1 MKKAYLKDV
10 KMEIK
15 KTKKRFISIIAIVML
30 GVSFYVG
37 INTGSPD
44 MLDTYN
50 KYMNDY
56 NMFDL
61 NLMSTVGFNSEDIE
75 EVRDI
80 ENLKYIEP
88 VKSLCAVTE
97 REDKEEV
104 INVISMPKD
113 VNDNTINK
121 IDLLEGTYPSNAN
134 QIVLDNK
141 LSGKY
146 KIGDTIEFTNSERDL
161 EDTFNI
167 TKYEIVGFANS
178 PLYIQMG
185 RGNTSLGDGTISGFA
200 IVLEDAFS
208 MEEYTNIYARVDTNN
223 KNRTS
228 DEYIEEI
235 KDIQNRVEEK
245 TNKLAE
251 DKHTRLY
258 NEAKEKIDDAKEE
271 LKNAK
276 DELTEAENK
285 LANARI
291 NLENGEKELATQK
304 QSYNNQI
311 SQYEKKIQEA
321 EETLASTKTTLDE
334 KQKEVTNGLNKLDTE
349 EQKLVI
355 AEETILQGTG
365 ITDLN
370 KYLEYL
376 NSISAPEEAINNV
389 QSIIQGKAEIEKQKQ
404 IIHGYQTELQKGLNE
419 YNNGLS
425 NLNLQKQELE
435 NNKKIASANFKSAEN
450 KISNGWIELEENES
464 KFKEEKDNALKE
476 IEDAEKE
483 IADNEKKLEDL
494 KVKIYVL
501 NSETNEGY
509 VSYKSDC
516 DSVATIGKVFPIIF
530 FLVAALVSLTAMTRM
545 VEENRGNIGTY
556 KSLGYSR
563 IKIASKYLIYSTS
576 ATLMGIML
584 GIVVGSYTLPWV
596 IAEAYRILYNT
607 MPTVLMSINIEYSLT
622 AGIAA
627 FASTTIATIFACYRM
642 LRATPAKLM
651 RPKSPKEGK
660 KIFLE
665 RIPFIWKHLS
675 FTKKITARNV
685 FRYKKRLYMT
695 VIGIAGCTALIFTGF
710 GLRNSISSIVNKQ
723 YGDIRKYDFEITLKN
738 ELNDNQIEELNKYIE
753 NNDYDSKHTYIR
765 QQTNDIEAN
774 GNALNVYIVGI
785 DNKEELTDFVT
796 MQNRKTKEKIDIQD
810 DGVVITEKISKL
822 LDVKIGDEIS
832 IKVDDEKYKNVKVT
846 GIVENYVY
854 HYVYMSKTVYEQIY
868 DEEMTDNHIY
878 LSINE
883 DLSKESEEQISKD
896 LLGNDNIS
904 QVLRVSSIS
913 EGFDDMIKSLNMVV
927 IVLIVC
933 AAMLA
938 FVVLYN
944 LNSINIEERKRE
956 LATIKLLGFYNR
968 ELSSYVFRENI
979 ILTIIGGLLGLI
991 LGVYL
996 LSFIISTAEVDMVMF
1011 GRETTITS
1019 YIFAFL
1025 MTIVF
1030 ATLINLIMNK
1040 ELKKIDMIESLK
1052 SVE

>member
-1 MKKAYLKDV
+1 MKRAYLKDV
-10 KMEIK
+10 IREIRR
-15 KTKKRFISIIAIVML
+15 TRKRYISIIAIVML

-50 KYMNDY
+50 KYINDY

-61 NLMSTVGFNSEDIE
+61 NLISTVGFNSKDIE
-75 EVRDI
+75 QVRDI

-88 VKSLCAVTE
+88 VKSICAVTK

-104 INVISMPKD
+104 INVISMPKE

-121 IDLLEGTYPSNAN
+121 IDLAKGTYPSNVN

-141 LSGKY
+141 LSEKY
-146 KIGDTIEFTNSERDL
+146 KIGDNIEFINSESNL
-161 EDTFNI
+161 EDTFSV

-178 PLYIQMG
+178 PLYIQIG
-185 RGNTSLGDGTISGFA
+185 RGNTNLGDGTISGFA

-235 KDIQNRVEEK
+235 KDIQNKVEEK

-258 NEAKEKIDDAKEE
+258 NESKEKIDDAKEE
-271 LKNAK
+271 IKNAK
-276 DELTEAENK
+276 EELTEAENK

-291 NLENGEKELATQK
+291 DLEKGEKELATQK

-321 EETLASTKTTLDE
+321 EDTLASTKTTLDE
-334 KQKEVTNGLNKLDTE
+334 KQKEITNGLEKLSIE
-349 EQKLVI
+349 EQKLYV
-355 AEETILQGTG
+355 AENAILQGTG

-376 NSISAPEEAINNV
+376 NSISAPQEIINNV
-389 QSIIQGKAEIEKQKQ
+389 QSVIQGKNEINKQKQ
-404 IIHGYQTELQKGLNE
+404 ILQGYQAELQGGLEE
-419 YNNGLS
+419 YNKGVIS
-425 NLNLQKQELE
+425 LNTQKQELE
-435 NNKKIASANFKSAEN
+435 SNKKVASANFKSAEN
-450 KISNGWIELEENES
+450 KINNGWKELEENES
-464 KFKEEKDNALKE
+464 KFKEEKNNALKE

-501 NSETNEGY
+501 NLETNEGY
-509 VSYKSDC
+509 VSYRSDC
-516 DSVATIGKVFPIIF
+516 ESVETIGKVFPIIF

-556 KSLGYSR
+556 KSLGYGR
-563 IKIASKYLIYSTS
+563 VKIASKYLIYSMS
-576 ATLMGIML
+576 ATLMGIAL
-584 GIVVGSYTLPWV
+584 GIVIGSYTLPWV
-596 IAEAYRILYNT
+596 IAEAYGILYNT

-627 FASTTIATIFACYRM
+627 FASTTIATVFACYRI
-642 LRATPAKLM
+642 LREAPARLM

-665 RIPFIWKHLS
+665 RIPFIWKRLS

-685 FRYKKRLYMT
+685 FRYKKRLFMT
-695 VIGIAGCTALIFTGF
+695 IIGIAGCTALIFTGF
-710 GLRNSISSIVNKQ
+710 GLRNSISSIVSKQ
-723 YGDIRKYDFEITLKN
+723 YGEIRKYDFEATLKN
-738 ELNDNQIEELNKYIE
+738 ELNEEQTTELNNYIE
-753 NNDYDSKHTYIR
+753 NSGYSMMYTYLR

-774 GNALNVYIVGI
+774 GESQNVYIVGVE
-785 DNKEELTDFVT
+785 NQKELQNFVT
-796 MQNRKTKEKIDIQD
+796 MQNRKTKENISLSD
-810 DGVVITEKISKL
+810 DGIIITEKLSKL
-822 LDVKIGDEIS
+822 LNVNIGDEIS
-832 IKVDDEKYKNVKVT
+832 IKIDDEKTKNVKVSD
-846 GIVENYVY
+846 IAENYVY
-854 HYVYMSKTVYEQIY
+854 HYIYMSKNMYEKTFGEGLINNHLY
-868 DEEMTDNHIY
+868 LNAEESLD
-878 LSINE
+878 
-883 DLSKESEEQISKD
+883 KGAEEEISKY
-896 LLGNDNIS
+896 LLANDNIS

-913 EGFDDMIKSLNMVV
+913 ESFGDMIKSLNMVV
-927 IVLIVC
+927 IVLITC
-933 AAMLA
+933 AGLLA

-956 LATIKLLGFYNR
+956 LATIKLLGFYNK
-968 ELSSYVFRENI
+968 ELSNYVFRENV
-979 ILTIIGGLLGLI
+979 ILTIIGAILGLI

-996 LSFIISTAEVDMVMF
+996 HFFVISTAEVDMVMF
-1011 GRETTITS
+1011 GREKTITS

-1030 ATLINLIMNK
+1030 ATLINLLMNK